1 MTIRSIVSL
10 FGGADHELSALA
22 AALEIARANAGRVR
36 IVHVVTPPHIY
47 AGFYGEAAMAGAAW
61 LEAVERENRD
71 RLATARQEAERLCK
85 ENGIRLDAA
94 APPAGQPSAVFVPVE
109 RSIKSALAKE
119 ISLCDLIV
127 IGRSKGAS
135 DLPDESVSGVAL
147 FATGRPVLFVPPEEA
162 AGGPAWRGKTAAVAW
177 NASPEAMRA
186 VVNAVALLE
195 AAETVHILTANE
207 RGAVAVPESE
217 TMLTDYLAAHGI
229 GANVTALDPEGASP
243 AEVVLKQAR
252 DFGCDF
258 LVMGAF
264 GHSVFREMLLGGFT
278 ADVLERADLPLVL
291 TH

>member
-10 FGGADHELSALA
+10 FGGADHELTALA
-22 AALEIARANAGRVR
+22 AALEIARANAGRLR

-61 LEAVERENRD
+61 LESVERENRD

-85 ENGIRLDAA
+85 EHGIRLDAA
-94 APPAGQPSAVFVPVE
+94 ASPAGQPGAVFVPVE

-127 IGRSKGAS
+127 AGRDKGAS
-135 DLPDESVSGVAL
+135 DLPDESASGVAL
-147 FATGRPVLFVPPEEA
+147 FATGRPLLFVPPA
-162 AGGPAWRGKTAAVAW
+162 AEGGPAWRGKTAAVAW

-195 AAETVHILTANE
+195 AAETVQILTAE
-207 RGAVAVPESE
+207 DRRTAAAVESE
-217 TMLTDYLAAHGI
+217 AMLTDYLAAHGI
-229 GANVTALDPEGASP
+229 AAKLTMLDSKSASP
-243 AEVVLKQAR
+243 AEVVLRQAR
-252 DFGCDF
+252 ELGCDF

-278 ADVLERADLPLVL
+278 ADVLESADLPLVL

>member
-10 FGGADHELSALA
+10 FGGADHELAALA

-61 LEAVERENRD
+61 LEAVERDNRD

-85 ENGIRLDAA
+85 EHGIGLDGA

-127 IGRSKGAS
+127 AGRDKGAS
-135 DLPDESVSGVAL
+135 DLPDDSASGVAL
-147 FATGRPVLFVPPEEA
+147 FATGRPVLFVPPG
-162 AGGPAWRGKTAAVAW
+162 AGGGAAWGGKTAAVAW

-195 AAETVHILTANE
+195 AAETVHVLTAE
-207 RGAVAVPESE
+207 DRRTAAAAESE
-217 TMLTDYLAAHGI
+217 AMLTDYLAAHGI
-229 GANVTALDPEGASP
+229 AAKVTMLDPEGASP
-243 AEVVLKQAR
+243 ADVVLRQAR
-252 DFGCDF
+252 ELGCDF

-278 ADVLERADLPLVL
+278 ADVLESADLPLVL